1 MKIFLTFNDIED
13 ENVTNRGNIK
23 INPTNEITGIWKL
36 TKQLIYE
43 IQPLLSGISHNIL
56 IKIYGEE
63 AITYELFWN
72 YMASKIN
79 DAYVENDSVE
89 GHLRAIRSNG
99 IITT

>member
-13 ENVTNRGNIK
+13 ENVTNRRKIK

-36 TKQLIYE
+36 TKQLVYA
-43 IQPLLSGISHNIL
+43 IQTLLSGISHKIL
-56 IKIYGEE
+56 FKIYGEE
-63 AITYELFWN
+63 AITYEVVWN